1 MKWPVHTARA
11 QFSELL
17 DRTVKDGAQTVTFHG
32 KPIAVVLTVEEYRR
46 LRTRGRSLKALLAS
60 APLEGIEIVLS
71 RDTGRMSKRTGVK
84 FSSSR

>member
-17 DRTVKDGAQTVTFHG
+17 D
-32 KPIAVVLTVEEYRR
+32 PIAVVLTVEEYRR